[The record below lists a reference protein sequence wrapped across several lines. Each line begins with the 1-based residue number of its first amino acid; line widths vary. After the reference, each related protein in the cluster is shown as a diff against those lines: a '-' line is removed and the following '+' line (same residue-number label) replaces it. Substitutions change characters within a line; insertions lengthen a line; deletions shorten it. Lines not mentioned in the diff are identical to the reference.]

1 MPIERTDGIYFGM
14 IENLPTFATLLL
26 KSSSPQVW
34 PDPKNQVEHQELK
47 VPDSCCKTVGTSLI
61 LGYLSFLCSFIFP
74 TLFQRWVKTV
84 GGGTIR
90 AIYITRGASIGEL
103 HNQIHCILFFFIL
116 RICHF
121 KFSTSYRFTDELS
134 LHLKLLGSV
143 SLGIALLQVLV
154 VLLRR
159 MIIQTR
165 TMTVKKLM
173 MMNILTTMMM
183 ATITT
188 KVMVMMMESWLSP
201 WKWFKVI
208 GVLLTSCLF
217 SRLHR
222 LDKYSPGTCL
232 YWWCWGW
239 CWVLLS
245 VGYIGDPPQCFQ
257 VVLTE
262 PGASIENIQ
271 LPTLQIH
278 LWRTSFLFICW
289 EFRAAQT
296 DSFSIPL
303 GQQLFS

>member
-61 LGYLSFLCSFIFP
+61 LCYLSFLLSLIIP
-74 TLFQRWVKTV
+74 TLFKRWVKTA

-90 AIYITRGASIGEL
+90 AIYITQAASTGEL
-103 HNQIHCILFFFIL
+103 QYQYPLCILFFHIAHL
-116 RICHF
+116 SF
-121 KFSTSYRFTDELS
+121 KFSISFRFTDELS

-159 MIIQTR
+159 MIIIIIM
-165 TMTVKKLM
+165 TMKTLM
-173 MMNILTTMMM
+173 MMMKNILTTMVMS
-183 ATITT
+183 TIRT
-188 KVMVMMMESWLSP
+188 KVIVMMMESWLSP

-245 VGYIGDPPQCFQ
+245 VGYIGDQAILPS
-257 VVLTE
+257 
-262 PGASIENIQ
+262 ASK
-271 LPTLQIH
+271 
-278 LWRTSFLFICW
+278 
-289 EFRAAQT
+289 
-296 DSFSIPL
+296 
-303 GQQLFS
+303 